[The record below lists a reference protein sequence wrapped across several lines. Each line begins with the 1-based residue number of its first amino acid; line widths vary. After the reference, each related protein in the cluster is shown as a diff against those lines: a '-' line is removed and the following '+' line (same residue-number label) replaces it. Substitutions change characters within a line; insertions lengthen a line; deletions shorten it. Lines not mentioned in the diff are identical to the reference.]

1 MEAKLAKGIAW
12 KNWSCA
18 FGCAAL
24 AENSHQNA
32 AIFGRE
38 AWWEL
43 CCSHTPIFVP
53 PWCWNSFP
61 SLRNVSLGFPL
72 QEKGDGNCWKKRLGE
87 LQESCASGKLCWE
100 LESWILEQ
108 SGAGGFP
115 WSSSVSPK
123 PPQTQ
128 GGQAL
133 LLKENFTWLCWS
145 LVPSWSNSLPSQFGM
160 TSLVPAEAQLCSL
173 TIQVSS
179 GRQPGPVCL

>member
-61 SLRNVSLGFPL
+61 SLRKVSLGFPL
-72 QEKGDGNCWKKRLGE
+72 QEKGGGNCWKKKARRAAGVLCFREIVLGVGIVD
-87 LQESCASGKLCWE
+87 SGAVR
-100 LESWILEQ
+100 SWWLSLEQ
-108 SGAGGFP
+108 LSESQTFP
-115 WSSSVSPK
+115 DTGWASSASEREFHLAVLEPGSFLEQFFALPVWDDKFSP
-123 PPQTQ
+123 
-128 GGQAL
+128 
-133 LLKENFTWLCWS
+133 S
-145 LVPSWSNSLPSQFGM
+145 
-160 TSLVPAEAQLCSL
+160 
-173 TIQVSS
+173 
-179 GRQPGPVCL
+179 